1 MIYTPMRT
9 IALYIFLF
17 IPAFCFAQNYDEVDK
32 IVLEYSHFDNMDEL
46 ANHIKTDFV
55 YDIDKVR
62 AAFVWVANNIRYGK
76 TMDELFTPKTKIIYY
91 SERGKERLL
100 QKVWDKKVK
109 RAFKNKRGVCFDYS
123 MILKQLYDQLGIES
137 KVIPGIA
144 KEEIK
149 DLNGE
154 TVYKNHSWNA
164 VKLNNEW
171 KLMDPTWA
179 AGFVDEKN
187 QVFVRRFNHHYF
199 DTAPEAF
206 IKDHFPEKKR
216 WQLLKQPITLN
227 SFFSAPIFLPAY
239 FENEIKLSPLMD
251 GLIKQTENLELEFAF
266 EKLPTRNRLK
276 YSIHSNQERGK
287 IRNMDIRKRGKNLFV
302 STLRLDKTLMNG
314 QQLVLYIGKKPII
327 AFRVDQ

>member
-1 MIYTPMRT
+1 M
-9 IALYIFLF
+9 
-17 IPAFCFAQNYDEVDK
+17 DK
-32 IVLEYSHFDNMDEL
+32 IVLEYPHFDSIDEL
-46 ANHIKTDFV
+46 AYQIKTDFV
-55 YDIDKVR
+55 YDIDKIR
-62 AAFVWVANNIRYGK
+62 AAFVWVTNNITYGK
-76 TMDELFTPKTKIIYY
+76 TMDELFVPRTKIIYY

-100 QKVWDKKVK
+100 EKVWKKKVK
-109 RAFKNKRGVCFDYS
+109 QAFKNRRGVCFDYS
-123 MILKQLYDQLGIES
+123 MMLKQLYDLLGIES
-137 KVIPGIA
+137 KLIPGIA

-164 VKLNNEW
+164 VKLNNKW

-179 AGFVDEKN
+179 AGFVDEVK
-187 QVFVRRFNHHYF
+187 QVFVRRFNDHYF
-199 DTAPEAF
+199 DTDPKAF
-206 IKDHFPEKKR
+206 IKEHFPEKKR

-239 FENEIKLSPLMD
+239 FENEVELSPLTD

-276 YSIHSNQERGK
+276 YSIHSSQERRK
-287 IRNMDIRKRGKNLFV
+287 IRNLDIRKLGENLFI
-302 STLRLDKTLMNG
+302 STLRLDKELLNG
-314 QQLVLYIGKKPII
+314 QQLILYLGKRPII